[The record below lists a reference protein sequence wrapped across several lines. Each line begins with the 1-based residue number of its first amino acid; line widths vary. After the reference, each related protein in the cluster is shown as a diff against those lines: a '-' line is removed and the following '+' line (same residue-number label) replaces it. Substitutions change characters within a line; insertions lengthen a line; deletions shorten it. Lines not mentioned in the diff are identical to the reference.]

1 MVGCFFRDLGLNI
14 LRNMMV
20 RCVENIVNTDVF
32 LKSQIFD
39 FFQYFGVLRTARDLI
54 LAAFWTPGAAFWW
67 SGRVLG
73 VHCNI
78 AALAG
83 LPGGVQN
90 GR

>member
-1 MVGCFFRDLGLNI
+1 
-14 LRNMMV
+14 MMV
-20 RCVENIVNTDVF
+20 RYVENIVNTDVF

-39 FFQYFGVLRTARDLI
+39 FFDILGSSGRPGTTFGRL
-54 LAAFWTPGAAFWW
+54 FWTPGAAFWW
-67 SGRVLG
+67 SGGVLG
-73 VHCNI
+73 IHCNI

>member
-1 MVGCFFRDLGLNI
+1 MR
-14 LRNMMV
+14 V
-20 RCVENIVNTDVF
+20 RCEENIVNTDVS

-39 FFQYFGVLRTARDLI
+39 FFDILGSSGRPGTSFWRLFGG
-54 LAAFWTPGAAFWW
+54 PGAAFWW

-73 VHCNI
+73 IYYNI

-90 GR
+90 GSE

>member
-1 MVGCFFRDLGLNI
+1 MR
-14 LRNMMV
+14 V
-20 RCVENIVNTDVF
+20 RCEENIVNIDVS

-39 FFQYFGVLRTARDLI
+39 FFDILGSSGRPGTSFWRLFGSLGPHFGGPGGVLGI
-54 LAAFWTPGAAFWW
+54 
-67 SGRVLG
+67 
-73 VHCNI
+73 HCNI

>member
-1 MVGCFFRDLGLNI
+1 
-14 LRNMMV
+14 MMV
-20 RCVENIVNTDVF
+20 RCEENIVNTDVF

-39 FFQYFGVLRTARDLI
+39 FFDILGSSGRPGGLI
-54 LAAFWTPGAAFWW
+54 LAAFWVPGAAFWW

-73 VHCNI
+73 IYCNI